1 MRQGPKPAKS
11 NEAKPPVGRKSSKD
25 ENSRVRDLE
34 KGLVETQAL
43 LQTRDGELAEARE
56 QVAAARAQVIELHE
70 QQTATS
76 EILRIIA
83 GSPTDLQPVLDAVA
97 ENAARVCGA
106 TDASIRRI
114 EGDTLRLVARFGSIP
129 LGAPA
134 VIPLDRGYPTGRAA
148 IERRTIHI
156 DDRSLPDTDFH
167 KVSPDTRTVLATPLM
182 REGVPI
188 GVILIRRAEVQ
199 PFTGKQIELLK
210 TFADQA
216 VIAIENVRLFTEL
229 QEKNRALTQAHAQV
243 SESLEQQ
250 TATGEILRVIA
261 SSPTDVQ
268 PVFDAIVRS
277 ASRLCGGE
285 YAIVTRYDGQLLHL
299 AAQYNPRPGT
309 ADETARFFPQ
319 APRREASINL
329 RAFVDAR
336 VVHVPDVDTEDLE
349 PSTREFYRRVGLRAA
364 LAMPM
369 IHEGR
374 PIGVVSVSRGSLGP
388 FSVRQIALL
397 QTFADQAVIAIEN
410 VRLFK
415 ELEDR
420 NSALTESLEQQTA
433 TAEILRTIGR

>member
-11 NEAKPPVGRKSSKD
+11 KEAKPPVARKSPKD
-25 ENSRVRDLE
+25 DGASRDLE
-34 KGLVETQAL
+34 TRLVETQAL

-114 EGDTLRLVARFGSIP
+114 EGDTLRIVARFGSIP

-199 PFTGKQIELLK
+199 PFTDKE
-210 TFADQA
+210 
-216 VIAIENVRLFTEL
+216 
-229 QEKNRALTQAHAQV
+229 
-243 SESLEQQ
+243 
-250 TATGEILRVIA
+250 
-261 SSPTDVQ
+261 
-268 PVFDAIVRS
+268 
-277 ASRLCGGE
+277 
-285 YAIVTRYDGQLLHL
+285 
-299 AAQYNPRPGT
+299 
-309 ADETARFFPQ
+309 
-319 APRREASINL
+319 
-329 RAFVDAR
+329 
-336 VVHVPDVDTEDLE
+336 
-349 PSTREFYRRVGLRAA
+349 
-364 LAMPM
+364 
-369 IHEGR
+369 
-374 PIGVVSVSRGSLGP
+374 
-388 FSVRQIALL
+388 IALL

-410 VRLFK
+410 VRLFT
-415 ELEDR
+415 ELQSSNHELTT
-420 NSALTESLEQQTA
+420 ALDKQTA
-433 TAEILRTIGR
+433 TSNILRVISQSPTDVRPVFDAIMQSAVRLCGAIYGNVYKVNGGEIHLVAHHNLTPDQLAQWQQQYPRPVSGSGAVPRAIRTGTVGLTADWEADSEWAVPSAGVQAAQRARGVRSILIVPMFRDRKSTR